1 MRQAGHTALVR
12 SLIVL
17 ALAVGIATDVVSPDE
32 HADLASGRPRILVV
46 DVEGTV
52 TAGKAQFLRESIADA
67 VEQELD
73 AIIVRLDTPGGL
85 VDSTL
90 EIIRD
95 LLNVTIPVVT
105 YVYPRGGIAASAGT
119 FILMAGHVA
128 AMSPGTTVGAAMPV
142 QMQPGGGETRT
153 ADDKTVEFLA
163 GHMTNIAEVRG
174 RPAETARRFVTENLT
189 LGADAALEEGMIE
202 VIADDMAYLISQL
215 HGRVVEISGEEV
227 HLATRDA
234 ELIELEMTTRQLV
247 MDFISDPQ
255 VAFLLLMLGMYG
267 IFFGL
272 NMPGTFVPETL
283 GAIALVLALFGL
295 GMFSVD
301 ALGVVLIV
309 VAIVLFVAEAFT
321 PTFGFLTT
329 AGVIFLVLGALLMP
343 VEPMMPE
350 EWFQTFIATVLGMAV
365 VTVAFFIL
373 VITKVIQS
381 RNKPAVHEDLGMK
394 GYEGSVMDALDPTG
408 SVKIRGEWWNARSA
422 SGEPVPVGTVVRV
435 ARQRGMELVV
445 EPVGD
450 SSSTTGRQETEQ

>member
-1 MRQAGHTALVR
+1 MTLARP
-12 SLIVL
+12 LIVL
-17 ALAVGIATDVVSPDE
+17 ALAAGVVVTGGVFAQE
-32 HADLASGRPRILVV
+32 HTGPSTGTTRILVV

-52 TAGKAQFLRESIADA
+52 TAGKAQFLQESITDA
-67 VEQELD
+67 VDQELD

-90 EIIRD
+90 DIIRD
-95 LLNVTIPVVT
+95 LLNITIPVVT
-105 YVYPRGGIAASAGT
+105 YVHPRGAIAASAGT

-128 AMSPGTTVGAAMPV
+128 VMSPGTTVGAAMPV
-142 QMQPGGGETRT
+142 MMQPGGGERQT
-153 ADDKTVEFLA
+153 ADEKTIEFLA
-163 GHMTNIAEVRG
+163 GHMTNVAETRG

-202 VIADDMAYLISQL
+202 LIADDMAHLLEQL
-215 HGRVVEISGEEV
+215 HGRTVEISGEPV
-227 HLATRDA
+227 ALSTRDA
-234 ELIELEMTTRQLV
+234 ELIELEMTTRQRV

-255 VAFLLLMLGMYG
+255 VAFLLLMLGIYG

-301 ALGVVLIV
+301 ALGIVLIV
-309 VAIVLFVAEAFT
+309 VAMVLFVAEAFT
-321 PTFGFLTT
+321 PTFGLLTT
-329 AGVIFLVLGALLMP
+329 GGVILLVLGALLMP
-343 VEPMMPE
+343 VEPMMPT

-365 VTVAFFIL
+365 VTAAFFIL

-381 RNKPAVHEDLGMK
+381 RNKPAVHEDFGMK
-394 GYEGSVMDALDPTG
+394 GYEGLVMDALDPTG

-422 SGEPVPVGTVVRV
+422 TDEPIVVGTAVRV
-435 ARQRGMELVV
+435 VSQRGMELLV
-445 EPVGD
+445 ESVGD
-450 SSSTTGRQETEQ
+450 SQSEKEQ